1 MAPSSETKLQVCL
14 RRFDIKYYRLVDS
27 IDLSYRSSLYQ
38 PILELLKNGYGINT
52 IDENGDN
59 LMTKVVPLYY
69 TQELNEMFKIIKLL
83 ISRGININHYVPQ
96 YGTIIDILNTQKENI
111 PEDINYIDQLL
122 TLIYEYI

>member
-1 MAPSSETKLQVCL
+1 MAPSSETKLQVSL

-96 YGTIIDILNTQKENI
+96 YGTIIDILKTQKENI